1 MTAQFKTDQ
10 ASVSQA
16 LTALL
21 AKLEGVALAD
31 IEAINDATWHTA
43 AEFDVDQT
51 ALEDALAASGWRGV
65 AADTAPV
72 AEKLADAMTPGV
84 QIDFDPTEADQAG
97 AFQEDALSV
106 ADAEAATDDVAGLE
120 A

>member
-1 MTAQFKTDQ
+1 M
-10 ASVSQA
+10 
-16 LTALL
+16 
-21 AKLEGVALAD
+21 ALAD
-31 IEAINDATWHTA
+31 IEAINDATRHTA

-51 ALEDALAASGWRGV
+51 TLEDALAVSGWRGA

-84 QIDFDPTEADQAG
+84 QIDFDPAEADQAG